1 MQRYPFLSLILLP
14 PLLLHGCNP
23 NTTETS
29 APEQAATSP
38 EQTVVATAVTVEAS
52 DQEDERTIQP
62 PPAPADQEITELD
75 WDTLI
80 PLDWRPDRLLME
92 FDAENLS
99 DDDPRAQELMDKLK
113 ALWKES
119 PVVYDY
125 DGKQVKLPGF
135 VVPLDMDARTINEF
149 LLVPYYGACIHTPP
163 PPSNQ
168 IVHVVADGD
177 AAFQGE
183 LFDPVWVTGT
193 MRVESV
199 SSDLGDAGYRIEA
212 MSIIPYE

>member
-1 MQRYPFLSLILLP
+1 MQRYPSLSLILLP

-99 DDDPRAQELMDKLK
+99 D
-113 ALWKES
+113 
-119 PVVYDY
+119 
-125 DGKQVKLPGF
+125 
-135 VVPLDMDARTINEF
+135 
-149 LLVPYYGACIHTPP
+149 
-163 PPSNQ
+163 
-168 IVHVVADGD
+168 
-177 AAFQGE
+177 
-183 LFDPVWVTGT
+183 
-193 MRVESV
+193 
-199 SSDLGDAGYRIEA
+199 
-212 MSIIPYE
+212 